1 MTYQMVP
8 TNFLQMKQIM
18 IKINGIPTGI
28 AFAGCKI
35 VNNKKGDLNDV

>member
-1 MTYQMVP
+1 
-8 TNFLQMKQIM
+8 MKQIM
-18 IKINGIPTGI
+18 IKIKINEIPTGI